1 MGRDVKGGRQI
12 GGGSLFQGLPL
23 QGLKADHRHRHEN
36 AWQRAVGPGWV
47 GRRHDNDDDDDA
59 T

>member
-1 MGRDVKGGRQI
+1 MKGGRQI